1 MLGLRLMML
10 VSQTT
15 PAPPSAPVLM
25 DYYVPSYPHAGH
37 DMVAFIIIIII
48 IIIIVIIIMI
58 SIIIIIT
65 TMLAMIWLRSSSS
78 SSSSPPPCW
87 P

>member
-1 MLGLRLMML
+1 MML

-37 DMVAFIIIIII
+37 DMVAFIII
-48 IIIIVIIIMI
+48 MI

-65 TMLAMIWLRSSSS
+65 TMLAMIWLCTTL
-78 SSSSPPPCW
+78 SSPSASL
-87 P
+87 

>member
-1 MLGLRLMML
+1 MMLGLRLMML

-48 IIIIVIIIMI
+48 I
-58 SIIIIIT
+58 T
-65 TMLAMIWLRSSSS
+65 TMLTMIWL
-78 SSSSPPPCW
+78 CTK
-87 P
+87 

>member
-1 MLGLRLMML
+1 MML

-48 IIIIVIIIMI
+48 IIIIIVIIIMI
-58 SIIIIIT
+58 SIIIITTT
-65 TMLAMIWLRSSSS
+65 TMLAMIWLCTKL
-78 SSSSPPPCW
+78 SSPSASL
-87 P
+87 

>member
-48 IIIIVIIIMI
+48 IIIIIVIIIMI

-78 SSSSPPPCW
+78 SPPPCW

>member
-1 MLGLRLMML
+1 MML

-48 IIIIVIIIMI
+48 IIII
-58 SIIIIIT
+58 T
-65 TMLAMIWLRSSSS
+65 TMLTMIWLCTKL
-78 SSSSPPPCW
+78 SSPSASL
-87 P
+87 